1 LSIFAVCFIDF
12 MLWLNFVCANLYIK
26 NEWVQKGG
34 EVVNSAGV
42 DRDITETESRTQGSL
57 QE

>member
-1 LSIFAVCFIDF
+1 
-12 MLWLNFVCANLYIK
+12 
-26 NEWVQKGG
+26 VQKGG

-42 DRDITETESRTQGSL
+42 DGDITETEIRTQGSL

>member
-1 LSIFAVCFIDF
+1 
-12 MLWLNFVCANLYIK
+12 
-26 NEWVQKGG
+26 VQKGG